1 MTKIDEASAQELF
14 AEIHRRLKNEIT
26 NEELTYEFWDY
37 MNPTQKE
44 LEDKGRDID
53 LYLMTDDEIQDEV
66 KGEIPNTEIF
76 KFITRMAYLNNT
88 ATIRE
93 WNELQA
99 EARQHLKDVYNQH
112 HGFTL

>member
-1 MTKIDEASAQELF
+1 MTKLDEASVRELF

-26 NEELTYEFWDY
+26 NEELTHEFWEY

-44 LEDKGRDID
+44 LEDKGQDID
-53 LYLMTDDEIQDEV
+53 LYLMTDDEIEDEV
-66 KGEIPNTEIF
+66 RRELPNTEIF
-76 KFITRMAYLNNT
+76 RLITRMAYLNNT

-99 EARQHLKDVYNQH
+99 EARHHLKRDYKQH
-112 HGFTL
+112 HGFNL